1 MKKIA
6 THVYEEMVS
15 HMRRTSY
22 STHSTCFGSTL
33 LTYSTYAPQ
42 VYMRDRSDAMHITS
56 ESTRGRHRSIWLVAR
71 AVSAVP
77 QQCRSSPPRAS
88 SCWQLAPGPSL
99 AVGLAAQSEKRP
111 ICSEPG
117 RRANWRWARPIVWRV
132 RTFPAITAPIRLSQS
147 PIHLG
152 SALVAPV
159 AVVNNLLD
167 LPRRLLWVE
176 VSMMCVLLF
185 MGLWQIHYLKR
196 YFQTKKLI

>member
-1 MKKIA
+1 M
-6 THVYEEMVS
+6 
-15 HMRRTSY
+15 
-22 STHSTCFGSTL
+22 GL
-33 LTYSTYAPQ
+33 APQ
-42 VYMRDRSDAMHITS
+42 S
-56 ESTRGRHRSIWLVAR
+56 EE
-71 AVSAVP
+71 
-77 QQCRSSPPRAS
+77 C
-88 SCWQLAPGPSL
+88 
-99 AVGLAAQSEKRP
+99 P
-111 ICSEPG
+111 IRSEPG
-117 RRANWRWARPIVWRV
+117 GRAVPPLGPTHSLARVV
-132 RTFPAITAPIRLSQS
+132 FFPAIRGGQGANFGRSCFGPQP